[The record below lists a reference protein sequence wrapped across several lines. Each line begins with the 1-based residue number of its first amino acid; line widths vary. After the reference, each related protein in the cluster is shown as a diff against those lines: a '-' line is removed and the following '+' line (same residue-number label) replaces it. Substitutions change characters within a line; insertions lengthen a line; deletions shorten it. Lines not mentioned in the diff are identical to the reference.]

1 MPKQNPLL
9 NIVKKQKEGKAVAI
23 YSCCSSNAFV
33 IEAAMETA
41 KKQDSCVLIESTAN
55 QVDQNGG
62 YSGMTPKDFFNF
74 CHEKAKEAGLSSD
87 LYFLRWR
94 PLRTIN
100 SRKQTR
106 SRSYGIRKNI
116 STRLCSCWFH

>member
-87 LYFLRWR
+87 RIFLGGDHLG
-94 PLRTIN
+94 PLTFP
-100 SRKQTR
+100 QQA
-106 SRSYGIRKNI
+106 
-116 STRLCSCWFH
+116 